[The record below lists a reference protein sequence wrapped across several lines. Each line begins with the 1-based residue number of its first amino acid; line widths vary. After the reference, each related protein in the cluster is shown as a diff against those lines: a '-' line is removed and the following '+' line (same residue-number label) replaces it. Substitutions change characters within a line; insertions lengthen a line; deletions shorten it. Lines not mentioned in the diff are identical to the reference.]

1 MARASTQ
8 RRRGARQNARHRSAA
23 SAEDLMF
30 FPKLR
35 RRAKWVFLALAIAFL
50 GGFLFFG
57 VGAGGSGIGDYF
69 AELFNRNPSAT
80 GASVDDALERVQDD
94 PENAEARL
102 ELAQAYQAEG
112 QVDEAI
118 AAYERYLSVETRDP
132 DAMRALAAL
141 YGQKTAEA
149 LERAQ
154 RASAEAQAARLQQ
167 ELAPTSPFA
176 QAIRENRIGESVAGE
191 AEARATVAQ
200 QEAQRLGRLQTGV
213 YQDLTLIV
221 SDDPLL
227 FLQFAQAAE
236 TAQDY
241 ASAVAAYRR
250 FLRLSPDDPS
260 AGEVRERIRLL
271 ESLTGA
277 TG

>member
-1 MARASTQ
+1 
-8 RRRGARQNARHRSAA
+8 
-23 SAEDLMF
+23 MF

-35 RRAKWVFLALAIAFL
+35 RRAKWVFLALAIAFA

-69 AELFNRNPSAT
+69 SDLFNRNPSAT
-80 GASVDDALERVQDD
+80 GASVDEALERLQDD
-94 PENAEARL
+94 PQNAEAQL

-118 AAYERYLSVETRDP
+118 AAYERYRAAQPRDT

-149 LERAQ
+149 IDRAQ

-200 QEAQRLGRLQTGV
+200 QEAQRLGRLQTAV
-213 YQDLTLIV
+213 YQELTLIEN
-221 SDDPLL
+221 DDPLL

-236 TAQDY
+236 VAQDY
-241 ASAVAAYRR
+241 PSAVAAYQR

-260 AGEVRERIRLL
+260 ARQVRERIRLL
-271 ESLTGA
+271 ESLAGTSG
-277 TG
+277 

>member
-1 MARASTQ
+1 
-8 RRRGARQNARHRSAA
+8 
-23 SAEDLMF
+23 MF

-35 RRAKWVFLALAIAFL
+35 RRAKWVFLALAIAFA

-69 AELFNRNPSAT
+69 SDLFNRSPGAT
-80 GASVDDALERVQDD
+80 GASVDEALERLQDN
-94 PENAEARL
+94 PQNAEARL

-118 AAYERYLSVETRDP
+118 AAYERYLSVQTRDT

-149 LERAQ
+149 LDRAQ
-154 RASAEAQAARLQQ
+154 RATAEAQAARLQQ
-167 ELAPTSPFA
+167 EFAPTSPFA
-176 QAIRENRIGESVAGE
+176 QAVRENRIGESVAGL
-191 AEARATVAQ
+191 AEARATAAQ

-213 YQDLTLIV
+213 YQDLTLIEN
-221 SDDPLL
+221 DDPLL

-250 FLRLSPDDPS
+250 FLRLAPEDPS
-260 AGEVRERIRLL
+260 AGQVRERIRLL